1 MSITLRVLFMT
12 LMTLALSFGF
22 LDLFL
27 PPVKS
32 YNFETLHIF
41 LFNLCTGGVIIVYFS
56 EGQKT
61 VSRKTAAFIVLAL
74 LYALCAFFQI
84 YLPAI
89 GISFIM
95 AFIVETIRI
104 RRFSYFPTQFFKFR
118 VPVSEK
124 FHQASLLCLS
134 IGLALSG
141 WVMVNAVYFPVVHL
155 PKLQLNVFFL
165 GFSFPVS
172 LITLSVM
179 FSLMKNDVST
189 GIRLMKEMCFWIINM
204 GVIVFF
210 LFILFEMKIAQVVVT
225 TALTMAV
232 IMTFYLFIILGKP
245 EQQKNF
251 LLSGMTF
258 LLATAVTGIAYI
270 FFMFMPSYD
279 GHEMKWLLKLHAY
292 VSLYGWNL
300 SGLAV
305 IIRFESFPIRLNS
318 SRVILLHWATVL
330 LAAPL
335 GNYFQPFAILAVL
348 CYAVILFLFL
358 FSKGTERLLQS
369 ISHEPQPFTR

>member
-1 MSITLRVLFMT
+1 MSITLRILFMT

-22 LDLFL
+22 LDVFL
-27 PPVKS
+27 PQVKS
-32 YNFETLHIF
+32 YSFETLHIF
-41 LFNLCTGGVIIVYFS
+41 LFNLCTGGAIIVYFS
-56 EGQKT
+56 EEQKNIT
-61 VSRKTAAFIVLAL
+61 PKTAAFTVFAL
-74 LYALCAFFQI
+74 LYAVCAFFKI

-89 GISFIM
+89 CISFIM
-95 AFIVETIRI
+95 AFIVETIRV
-104 RRFSYFPTQFFKFR
+104 RRFSLFPVEFFQFR
-118 VPVSEK
+118 IPVSEK

-141 WVMVNAVYFPVVHL
+141 LVMINSAYLPVIHM

-179 FSLMKNDVST
+179 FSLMKEDVARR
-189 GIRLMKEMCFWIINM
+189 IRIMKDICFWTINT

-210 LFILFEMKIAQVVVT
+210 LFILFELMIPQVIISLLLS
-225 TALTMAV
+225 AAV
-232 IMTFYLFIILGKP
+232 ILAFYLFIKLGKP

-270 FFMFMPSYD
+270 FFMYLPSYD
-279 GHEMKWLLKLHAY
+279 SHDMKWLLKLHAY

-305 IIRFESFPIRLNS
+305 IIRYKSFPIRLNS
-318 SRVILLHWATVL
+318 SRVIVLHWATVI

-335 GNYFQPFAILAVL
+335 GNYFPVFSILAVL
-348 CYAVILFLFL
+348 GYVVILFLFF
-358 FSKGTERLLQS
+358 FSKGNEKL
-369 ISHEPQPFTR
+369 F

>member
-1 MSITLRVLFMT
+1 MSIRLRILFMA

-27 PPVKS
+27 PRVKS

-41 LFNLCTGGVIIVYFS
+41 LFNLCTGCAIIVYFS
-56 EGQKT
+56 EKQKNVT
-61 VSRKTAAFIVLAL
+61 PKTAAFIVLAL
-74 LYALCAFFQI
+74 AYALCAFFKI

-89 GISFIM
+89 CIAFIM

-104 RRFSYFPTQFFKFR
+104 RRFSFFPVQFFQFR
-118 VPVSEK
+118 IPVSEK

-141 WVMVNAVYFPVVHL
+141 LVMINAAYFPVIHL

-179 FSLMKNDVST
+179 FSLMKNNVARELR
-189 GIRLMKEMCFWIINM
+189 IVKEICFWTINM

-210 LFILFEMKIAQVVVT
+210 LFILFEMKIPQVIMSSL
-225 TALTMAV
+225 LTGAV
-232 IMTFYLFIILGKP
+232 IAAFYLFIKLGKP

-270 FFMFMPSYD
+270 FFMFLPSYD
-279 GHEMKWLLKLHAY
+279 SHEMKWLLKLHAY

-318 SRVILLHWATVL
+318 SRVILLHWVTVI

-335 GNYFQPFAILAVL
+335 GNYFPVFSILAVL

-358 FSKGTERLLQS
+358 FSRGNEKLLQTVAY
-369 ISHEPQPFTR
+369 EP